1 MTNAEKLLKSRV
13 VLIAGDEDIL
23 KREALAGLLSAAEIQ
38 ADDFDLEN
46 FAADSSTPS
55 DWIASVSTIPF
66 LAARRTAIVRHLLRC
81 DADRANVK
89 DLGNLTDTSLLILV
103 ADDEGGSDERMQKAK
118 TQRKAWEKVVNAA
131 KGSVVACDA
140 NPKSTREL
148 VSKRLAEQNIKM
160 SDRAIEA
167 LVEMTGGSLSRALD
181 ELEKLVLFVGPG
193 NQVRETD
200 VRSVVVP
207 SRDWNVFKM
216 VDAAVGGDV
225 AEGLRQLKVLVGSA
239 GKAEEA
245 AIGRILPMV
254 SRHLRLLWQGRL
266 CIDAGCSP
274 ANAPENIRGL
284 FPEKPNL
291 SAEQPYRQGAIM
303 TAARRIP
310 LPRIEQCF
318 RILADTDARLKGS
331 LEAFSGIESL
341 ERMLLEMSA
350 AAKQ

>member
-23 KREALAGLLSAAEIQ
+23 RREALKGLLSAAEVQ

-46 FAADSSTPS
+46 FAADSSGPR

-81 DADRANVK
+81 DVDKLQGN
-89 DLGNLTDTSLLILV
+89 DLAKLAETSLLILV
-103 ADDEGGSDERMQKAK
+103 ADDEGGSDDKIQRSK
-118 TQRKAWEKVVNAA
+118 TQRKAWEKAITAA
-131 KGSVVACDA
+131 KGSVIACDA
-140 NPKSTREL
+140 NPKSTLEAL
-148 VSKRLAEQNIKM
+148 KKRLTEQQIKM

-193 NQVRETD
+193 NQIRETD

-225 AEGLRQLKVLVGSA
+225 GEGLRQLKVLVGSS

-274 ANAPENIRGL
+274 ANAPENVRGL

-291 SAEQPYRQGAIM
+291 TAEQPYRQGAIM

-331 LEAFSGIESL
+331 LDSFSGIESL
-341 ERMLLEMSA
+341 ERMVLEMSA